1 MYGRMLA
8 HAPGC
13 SASMRLDVND
23 MCVLALCHTISRRRV
38 LRSVKVPVTCA
49 PSSCENSMK
58 DDICD
63 TVSFVPKGSYPDF
76 DGVGSYLSDPDTS
89 LPRVIAEYFILFFLF
104 LFYICILLRGLSTAQ
119 SSPMRRRS
127 GTHENTGEETGTR
140 VISSREARPPRLV
153 LRLNVASNA
162 TPLP

>member
-1 MYGRMLA
+1 VESTLTQNQSQDYVFRSRGWMWCCVWADAAAQRHVRA
-8 HAPGC
+8 HARTYAGRQC
-13 SASMRLDVND
+13 QRADVND

-76 DGVGSYLSDPDTS
+76 DGVGSFLSDPDTS
-89 LPRVIAEYFILFFLF
+89 LPRVVAEYFILFFYFYVFFCAAF
-104 LFYICILLRGLSTAQ
+104 LLHSQ
-119 SSPMRRRS
+119 
-127 GTHENTGEETGTR
+127 
-140 VISSREARPPRLV
+140 VQ
-153 LRLNVASNA
+153 
-162 TPLP
+162 